1 MVQPL
6 DHLAVL
12 AHPIVRVERIA
23 PFRREKVHR
32 VIAPVEAVAA
42 LNRGNGRLLL
52 RAIRRK
58 ATQVKSSL
66 PGALI
71 FVDAGEM
78 KARQQMDGLETGI
91 AERFEMLHAVG
102 AMVGKGQVSSAMS
115 RWYGRIVGAEIAY
128 VKLVDAEIV
137 YVGQRGRTRFFPT
150 RGLRVAIAKVGKS
163 ALHAIKRKI

>member
-32 VIAPVEAVAA
+32 VIAPVKTVAA

-52 RAIRRK
+52 RAIGRK
-58 ATQVKSSL
+58 ATQVRSRL

-78 KARQQMDGLETGI
+78 KAGQQMDGLEAGI
-91 AERFEMLHAVG
+91 AERFEMLHTVSV
-102 AMVGKGQVSSAMS
+102 MVGKGQVSSAMS
-115 RWYGRIVGAEIAY
+115 GWHGRIVGAEIADMQ
-128 VKLVDAEIV
+128 LVDA
-137 YVGQRGRTRFFPT
+137 
-150 RGLRVAIAKVGKS
+150 
-163 ALHAIKRKI
+163 